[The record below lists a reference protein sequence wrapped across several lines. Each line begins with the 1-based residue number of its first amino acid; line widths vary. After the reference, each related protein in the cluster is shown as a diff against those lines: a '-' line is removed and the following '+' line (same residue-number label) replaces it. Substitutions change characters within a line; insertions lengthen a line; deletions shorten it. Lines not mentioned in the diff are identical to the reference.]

1 MGIAAIVRLTRN
13 VPRKLTAATLYSSSM
28 PGADDLVKGQA
39 DPYKMPSGT
48 VSHND
53 YLMMMKRMSNLEE
66 KVITLSQEPPTMP
79 LEKEELLN
87 SALSRVHDLEQQVSA
102 TKKVYV

>member
-1 MGIAAIVRLTRN
+1 
-13 VPRKLTAATLYSSSM
+13 M

-39 DPYKMPSGT
+39 DLYKMPSVT

-53 YLMMMKRMSNLEE
+53 NLMMMKRMSNLEE

>member
-1 MGIAAIVRLTRN
+1 MGIAAIIRLTRN

-28 PGADDLVKGQA
+28 PSADDSVKGQA
-39 DPYKMPSGT
+39 HRCNMPQVT

-53 YLMMMKRMSNLEE
+53 YLMMMKRMSSLEE
-66 KVITLSQEPPTMP
+66 KVITLSQKPPTMP

-87 SALSRVHDLEQQVSA
+87 AALSRVHGLEQELSA
-102 TKKVYV
+102 TKKV